1 MGWDPRRGEG
11 AECPSALL
19 PAVLCAASWSSSFLL
34 EFAFQGC
41 RGTVLELWGCRGAGG
56 AVTGSSLSAELSSSI
71 ACGLIL
77 VCAHSSYSVGSCQ
90 SSNAHAA
97 DQPVRVSL
105 FDCLSSW
112 N

>member
-1 MGWDPRRGEG
+1 M
-11 AECPSALL
+11 ALCTPSPYLQCFRQL
-19 PAVLCAASWSSSFLL
+19 SGPAAFSWSIPG
-34 EFAFQGC
+34 EQGHS
-41 RGTVLELWGCRGAGG
+41 VELWGSRGAGG
-56 AVTGSSLSAELSSSI
+56 AVTGSSLSTELSPSV

-97 DQPVRVSL
+97 DHPVRVSL
-105 FDCLSSW
+105 FDCLGSW